1 MYLRKEGRGNQLSF
15 FEQEEGD
22 FIDLNEAEEMMR
34 SLRSDDPEE
43 FDRIANLRDG
53 IRSAKSTFSESGRYV
68 FLSVR

>member
-1 MYLRKEGRGNQLSF
+1 MFCIYEKKGGYQLSF

-43 FDRIANLRDG
+43 FDRIV
-53 IRSAKSTFSESGRYV
+53 I
-68 FLSVR
+68 

>member
-1 MYLRKEGRGNQLSF
+1 
-15 FEQEEGD
+15 
-22 FIDLNEAEEMMR
+22 MMR

-68 FLSVR
+68 FCQSGRYQQLFLLTMMIG